1 MKSFR
6 LLTVLILVTIS
17 WGIHSQK
24 NIKIKLKINLIPIEN
39 RYGNLKNCSI
49 KIYKNNVELQN
60 YKLNGNKVKKIINSR
75 GIYKFEFSKNSYV
88 SKHLIIDA
96 TDIPENKKRHRLKA
110 EITLFHDSKNDDV
123 TFLKTE
129 PISIAYYDYIK
140 KEVRWD
146 FEYYRGVVE
155 KIIKAQIGN

>member
-1 MKSFR
+1 MKSLR
-6 LLTVLILVTIS
+6 LLTLLILVIIS

-24 NIKIKLKINLIPIEN
+24 NIKIKLKIKLIPIEN

-49 KIYKNNVELQN
+49 KIYKNNIELQN
-60 YKLNGNKVKKIINSR
+60 FKLKGNRLKKIISNR
-75 GIYKFEFSKNSYV
+75 AIYKFEFSKDSYV
-88 SKHLIIDA
+88 SKHFIIDA
-96 TDIPENKKRHRLKA
+96 IDIPENKKRHRLKA

-155 KIIKAQIGN
+155 KIIKAQISN

>member
-6 LLTVLILVTIS
+6 LLTVLILVIIS

-39 RYGNLKNCSI
+39 RFGNLKNCSI
-49 KIYKNNVELQN
+49 NIYKNNVELQN
-60 YKLNGNKVKKIINSR
+60 YKLKGNKVKKIINSR